1 MTRVYLD
8 LMRVYLARGSICKKL
23 FDGPNGMYVCP
34 GKVDMYMNL
43 SISFFFSS
51 EKLSLIYS
59 EVSNKRACTF
69 TNFQLFFHPAHSY
82 YILHILGKIQPALL
96 IDPAHF
102 MCTIW
107 NSEFFSKTVQK
118 VNKIVDNCNLEAS
131 DCE

>member
-1 MTRVYLD
+1 MD

-69 TNFQLFFHPAHSY
+69 TTIIVVNVHAR
-82 YILHILGKIQPALL
+82 LL
-96 IDPAHF
+96 D
-102 MCTIW
+102 T
-107 NSEFFSKTVQK
+107 SEYNLKT
-118 VNKIVDNCNLEAS
+118 NKIICYFE
-131 DCE
+131 